1 MSVLAIALA
10 LLLGAGQ
17 ATDPDSGARTGSRLD
32 PNTRSIGNADT
43 SKSDLTMYRFIECA
57 VARRGGRVR
66 QLVDTRSEA
75 EFQMAYRALDDV
87 QRCTLDAYVDENA
100 STIMFTA
107 DRGTIRGYV
116 AEVYLKQDKPRL
128 VALAP
133 LALQH
138 VYLRDWYPMT
148 GRAQAVDE
156 MAVCV
161 ADINPQG
168 IVLLIGT
175 EIGSKDQ
182 KAAIKGLLPAVG
194 LCLSKTVRL
203 TTNALGLRTSLA
215 EALYHRTFDAPPP
228 PTAVVAP

>member
-1 MSVLAIALA
+1 MSVLAIMAV
-10 LLLGAGQ
+10 LLLGSQ
-17 ATDPDSGARTGSRLD
+17 ATNPDEGARTGSRLD
-32 PNTRSIGNADT
+32 PQTRAIGNADT

-75 EFQMAYRALDDV
+75 EFQSAYRALDDV
-87 QRCTLDAYVDENA
+87 QRCSLDAYVAENA
-100 STIMFTA
+100 STVMFTA

-116 AEVYLKQDKPRL
+116 AEIYLKQDKPRL
-128 VALAP
+128 AMLAP
-133 LALQH
+133 QTLQN

-161 ADINPQG
+161 GDINPQG
-168 IVLLIGT
+168 IVALIGT

-182 KAAIKGLLPAVG
+182 KAAIKALLPAVG
-194 LCLSKTVRL
+194 LCLSKAVRL
-203 TTNALGLRTSLA
+203 TTNSLGLRTALA

-228 PTAVVAP
+228 PTTVVAP